1 MKRAFMGTAL
11 GIAALW
17 LLAATAVAVAA
28 TPAPSAAP
36 VTYRIGIT
44 QDYDGMN
51 PFSSWST
58 ITWESFRL
66 GYDFLTWYDEDYK
79 PAPDLA
85 TSWDTSPDGKTW
97 TFTVREG
104 MTWHDGVPLTA
115 ADIAFTYNLILDTK
129 HWAYIQ
135 YLTGVT
141 SVTAPDATTLV
152 IETRKPNAGMLALY
166 IPILPEHIW
175 KKADPENLDSFQNTP
190 FVGSGPFRVAEL
202 KKSKWVKLEAN
213 PDYPEELGGAPTIDE
228 IYYVISQNTDSM
240 IEDFKAGTL
249 DAVVDFPATYEK
261 VLAGVPGAAAV
272 ASPAIGFHEL
282 AFNCWTSPKSKGNPL
297 LRDGAIRQAVH
308 WAIDKD
314 AINATAMAGQAVPGT
329 SVISPAQDVW
339 HWEVPEA
346 EQYHYDPQKAKQ
358 ILEDAGYSDKDGDGV
373 RENAGGDKLEF
384 RFVVLNEYPEDQAA
398 GRMIVSWCR
407 DVGIKLNLDQK
418 DEGAFGDEVYDNAD
432 YDLFIWSW
440 GGDID
445 PGFMLSTFTT
455 EQILNWGDSQ
465 YSNPD
470 YDALYVEQAEAVD
483 PADPEDPSLRKAVT
497 DQMQK
502 ILYRDNPYVILWYN
516 VNLQAYRT
524 DRWTGYHQV
533 PAADGAPFWNYM
545 RSTYIDLTPREAAAT
560 GSEGGSGRV
569 WIAVAVAVL
578 LVIVLVAVL
587 IRRRPRAVEDA

>member
-569 WIAVAVAVL
+569 WIAVSVAVL

>member
-11 GIAALW
+11 GVAALW
-17 LLAATAVAVAA
+17 LLAATTVAVAA

-115 ADIAFTYNLILDTK
+115 ADIAFTYNLILDTE

-141 SVTAPDATTLV
+141 SVTAPDAMTLV

-175 KKADPENLDSFQNTP
+175 KKADPENLDSYQNTP

-373 RENAGGDKLEF
+373 RENAGGDQLEF

-407 DVGIKLNLDQK
+407 DVGVKLNLDQK

>member
-1 MKRAFMGTAL
+1 MKRALMGTAL
-11 GIAALW
+11 GVAALW
-17 LLAATAVAVAA
+17 LLAATAAAVAA

-85 TSWDTSPDGKTW
+85 TSWDTSPDGRTW
-97 TFTVREG
+97 TFTVRDG

-115 ADIAFTYNLILDTK
+115 ADIAFTYNLILDTE

-175 KKADPENLDSFQNTP
+175 KKADPENLDSFRNTP
-190 FVGSGPFRVAEL
+190 FVGSGPFKVAEL

-228 IYYVISQNTDSM
+228 IYYIISQNTDSM
-240 IEDFKAGTL
+240 VEDFKAGAL

-297 LRDGAIRQAVH
+297 LRDAAIRQAVH

-314 AINATAMAGQAVPGT
+314 AINATAMAGQAVAGT

-358 ILEDAGYSDKDGDGV
+358 ILEDAGYSDRDGDGV

-418 DEGAFGDEVYDNAD
+418 DEGAFGDEVYDDAD

-497 DQMQK
+497 DKMQK

-524 DRWTGYHQV
+524 DRWTGYHLV

-545 RSTYIDLTPREAAAT
+545 RSTYIDLAPIEAAAT
-560 GSEGGSGRV
+560 DSESGSGRV

-578 LVIVLVAVL
+578 LVVVLVAVL
-587 IRRRPRAVEDA
+587 IRRRPPAVEDA

>member
-11 GIAALW
+11 GVAALW
-17 LLAATAVAVAA
+17 LLAATTVAVAA

-115 ADIAFTYNLILDTK
+115 ADIAFTYNLILDTE

-175 KKADPENLDSFQNTP
+175 KKADPENLDSYQNTP

-297 LRDGAIRQAVH
+297 LRDAAIRQAVH

-346 EQYHYDPQKAKQ
+346 QQYHYDPQKAKQ

-373 RENAGGDKLEF
+373 RENAGGDQLEF

-407 DVGIKLNLDQK
+407 DVGVKLNLDQK